1 MTAQEVLQASQ
12 PTALCPPLW
21 CLPTPL
27 LTQTTLDSVYHQETA
42 LVLVSSMSASA
53 SKVYYQA
60 VEIDWRDI
68 SGSSFLSEIYE
79 DNLVRPVEIRLH
91 SVKSVTNR
99 WLVGLVLNC
108 CSENVI

>member
-1 MTAQEVLQASQ
+1 M
-12 PTALCPPLW
+12 
-21 CLPTPL
+21 
-27 LTQTTLDSVYHQETA
+27 
-42 LVLVSSMSASA
+42 LVSSMSASA
-53 SKVYYQA
+53 SKVYYQT

-79 DNLVRPVEIRLH
+79 DNLVRPVEICLH

-108 CSENVI
+108 CSEDVI